1 MEHTKHYT
9 SDASQPYGWQLE
21 ERTAVAIDT
30 IYNSEAGEDVPFHPR
45 PLSVVEIV
53 QKDKNTG
60 KSKKVAI
67 SCLI

>member
-1 MEHTKHYT
+1 
-9 SDASQPYGWQLE
+9 
-21 ERTAVAIDT
+21 VAIDT

-53 QKDKNTG
+53 QKEKNTG